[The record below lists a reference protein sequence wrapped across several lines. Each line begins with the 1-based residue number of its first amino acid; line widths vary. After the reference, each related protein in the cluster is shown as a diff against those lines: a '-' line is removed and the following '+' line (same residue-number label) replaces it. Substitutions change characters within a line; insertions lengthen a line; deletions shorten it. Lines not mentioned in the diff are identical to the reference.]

1 MIIAPFRAMTR
12 REGTF
17 AAALCVTSAALVAA
31 LKPVCIHETGDALD
45 ECLGALCHP
54 TSMTGLQGYGA
65 CWENGKYKWAE
76 TGYYNRGDACG
87 TTANDFMCH
96 RCPVGFNTRA
106 ATAGHGYT
114 TCEDK
119 SGRMLPVAELA
130 RHEKDAAKS
139 GTGHIGT
146 IDATSTFGIEPDAV
160 CYDLT
165 SCGCTVALGGE
176 LQSCS
181 A

>member
-45 ECLGALCHP
+45 ECLGALCRP

-87 TTANDFMCH
+87 TTAKDFMCH
-96 RCPVGFNTRA
+96 RCPVGFNTYA
-106 ATAGHGYT
+106 AK
-114 TCEDK
+114 CEMRDLH
-119 SGRMLPVAELA
+119 SAALHHQVGELA
-130 RHEKDAAKS
+130 EGTELLESMPEPMCAA
-139 GTGHIGT
+139 
-146 IDATSTFGIEPDAV
+146 
-160 CYDLT
+160 
-165 SCGCTVALGGE
+165 
-176 LQSCS
+176 
-181 A
+181 